1 MPQKIVFD
9 IAKKALKNKVMKEVF
24 IENIDENATFL
35 TPNKT
40 LLDCQD
46 KNIAC
51 PFFSFKYL
59 IKDIKVRI
67 DGIAYNTSTLTRFLS
82 TSTKRLRYVTNK
94 SK

>member
-1 MPQKIVFD
+1 M
-9 IAKKALKNKVMKEVF
+9 
-24 IENIDENATFL
+24 
-35 TPNKT
+35 
-40 LLDCQD
+40 DCVD

-67 DGIAYNTSTLTRFLS
+67 DGIAYNTSTLTRFL
-82 TSTKRLRYVTNK
+82 TGITRTKRLRYVTNK